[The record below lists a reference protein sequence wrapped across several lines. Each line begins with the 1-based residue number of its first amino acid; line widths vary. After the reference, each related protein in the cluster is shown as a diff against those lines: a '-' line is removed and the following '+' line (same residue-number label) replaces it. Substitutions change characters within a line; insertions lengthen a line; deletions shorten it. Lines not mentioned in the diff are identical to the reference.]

1 MSYRQSSAVSG
12 ERTRLIYVAT
22 IICSV
27 GGLLFGYDTGII
39 SGALLYIR
47 EDFSLNPFL
56 QGLVV
61 SSLLCWGAGLRTA
74 QARAGGGV
82 LESNVPVVVKHTCL
96 DPPQAENAL
105 LSLYLREQR
114 PAVRL

>member
-22 IICSV
+22 ITCSF
-27 GGLLFGYDTGII
+27 GGLLFGCDTGII

-61 SSLLCWGAGLRTA
+61 SSLLVGALACGRRRLALVAASSSRTC
-74 QARAGGGV
+74 
-82 LESNVPVVVKHTCL
+82 P
-96 DPPQAENAL
+96 
-105 LSLYLREQR
+105 
-114 PAVRL
+114 